1 MTPNEKELQGVQK
14 SVFEDLPVAD
24 GGLGGAIDLARQG
37 GYNDTSGEWI
47 YHAPSAQHRWRAF
60 RAGWKAAR
68 KTAHHEMHTPTP
80 TGPTP
85 TVLQLSDERIQTLVA
100 NLREADDFSQ
110 FSDIQSA
117 VVAANLRELLGLLT
131 ATGPIPPVAQPSN
144 EATFLERCCAVR
156 GINPEGN
163 DGTLLRRIID
173 WEIRVAEY
181 QAIEAAKPAVN
192 AALYATGCSPH
203 ERRINDQ
210 ITAALIAWGSVDVD
224 NKINRENMSRALLA
238 ANAQAPVATPGC
250 YPVGVIQDAIASRI
264 PREFSA
270 WQKWPGTRV
279 LADAVIDA
287 LKIRSL
293 SLAAPAQPAVAS
305 VADYLTAQ
313 GKEAQAIEAAK
324 PTVNAALYPGAPL
337 K

>member
-14 SVFEDLPVAD
+14 SMFEDLPVAD

-37 GYNDTSGEWI
+37 GRNDTSGEWF
-47 YHAPSAQHRWRAF
+47 YHAPSAQHRWRAYC
-60 RAGWKAAR
+60 AGWKAAR
-68 KTAHHEMHTPTP
+68 TVGHHEMHT
-80 TGPTP
+80 
-85 TVLQLSDERIQTLVA
+85 TVSNVTKPPSPPSNNI
-100 NLREADDFSQ
+100 
-110 FSDIQSA
+110 SA
-117 VVAANLRELLGLLT
+117 
-131 ATGPIPPVAQPSN
+131 PSN
-144 EATFLERCCAVR
+144 EATILEMCCIVR
-156 GINPEGN
+156 GIDTEGN
-163 DGTLLRRIID
+163 DGTLL
-173 WEIRVAEY
+173 
-181 QAIEAAKPAVN
+181 
-192 AALYATGCSPH
+192 
-203 ERRINDQ
+203 RRINDQ
-210 ITAALIAWGSVDVD
+210 ITAALIAWGSADVD

-293 SLAAPAQPAVAS
+293 SLAAPAQPAVAP

-324 PTVNAALYPGAPL
+324 PTVNAALYPTESSERRRQIRSATVWLDEIMMRIEQYRNACIPDAVTIKGQIYDKIRAKLPGGTDYHDPSSL
-337 K
+337 